1 MRALSKKSVWTKL
14 PDVSVTEIG
23 LLPLEWGDN
32 RSGTPWES
40 SSPIL
45 SSWTPKPF
53 MTAPE
58 VSPPAEINVPK
69 LSFTSFYFQLFLR
82 LVYKIIGKKIT
93 QFILIKKFWF
103 YEYKLAHNN
112 EDIEVGKESEKKIE
126 QYDKEED
133 NWEILISK

>member
-1 MRALSKKSVWTKL
+1 MILNHQLNNDGILIFEQIKNKNDLINNLKKFNFNFKIYFL
-14 PDVSVTEIG
+14 P
-23 LLPLEWGDN
+23 
-32 RSGTPWES
+32 
-40 SSPIL
+40 PIR
-45 SSWTPKPF
+45 WQKFRFIT
-53 MTAPE
+53 
-58 VSPPAEINVPK
+58 K